1 MKAPVHTAARVWEFT
16 FLGCGLSS
24 AVYGRRAG
32 NGPALV
38 IGLAMLVMGIAVE
51 LKLDA

>member
-1 MKAPVHTAARVWEFT
+1 VHTAARVWEFT
-16 FLGCGLSS
+16 FLVCGLSS
-24 AVYGRRAG
+24 AVYGRAG